1 VTETAGL
8 LVPSEPMVATNE
20 LILSVRDLG
29 KSYGVADSRKE
40 VLRGLNLDVNRSE
53 FVSLVGPSGC
63 GKTTLLR
70 CLAALMPPSK
80 GQVLLNGRD
89 VTSPPPEIAVVFQDY
104 SRSLLPWRSNLDNVV
119 LPLRNKR
126 LTKQERY
133 TRAHEALES
142 VGLRGVHRQYPWQL
156 SGGMQQRVAI
166 ARALAYRPEVIL
178 MDEPFASVDAQT
190 RLDLED
196 LVLGMRR
203 DYHMTIVFVTHDIDE
218 AVYLSD
224 RVVVLGGSP
233 TTVRDVVQID
243 LGASRD
249 QIASRSLPQFAEY
262 RAAILKEIRTTTDG
276 NAALGDH

>member
-1 VTETAGL
+1 
-8 LVPSEPMVATNE
+8 
-20 LILSVRDLG
+20 
-29 KSYGVADSRKE
+29 
-40 VLRGLNLDVNRSE
+40 
-53 FVSLVGPSGC
+53 
-63 GKTTLLR
+63 
-70 CLAALMPPSK
+70 
-80 GQVLLNGRD
+80 
-89 VTSPPPEIAVVFQDY
+89 
-104 SRSLLPWRSNLDNVV
+104 
-119 LPLRNKR
+119 
-126 LTKQERY
+126 
-133 TRAHEALES
+133 
-142 VGLRGVHRQYPWQL
+142 
-156 SGGMQQRVAI
+156 MQQRVAI